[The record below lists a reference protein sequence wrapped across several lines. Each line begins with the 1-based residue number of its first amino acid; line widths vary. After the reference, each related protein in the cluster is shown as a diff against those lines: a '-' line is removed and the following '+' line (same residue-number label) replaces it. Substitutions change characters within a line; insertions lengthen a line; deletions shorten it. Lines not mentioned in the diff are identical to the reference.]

1 VQSLD
6 GFNSQSQR
14 AERSIAAVSRPVD
27 QERWPKWQRA
37 MSELHGDEF
46 VCAMSNLS
54 AFEAGQRFVKIDE
67 ALRAVDA
74 EHLITFGMAEAL
86 PTDSLEALIA
96 RADAELLEARRPR

>member
-1 VQSLD
+1 MQNLD

-14 AERSIAAVSRPVD
+14 AERSCQQAGGSKALA
-27 QERWPKWQRA
+27 KWQRA
-37 MSELHGDEF
+37 MSELYGDEF

-54 AFEAGQRFVKIDE
+54 GFEAGQRFVKIAE

-74 EHLITFGMAEAL
+74 EHSITFGIAEAL
-86 PTDSLEALIA
+86 PTDSLEALID